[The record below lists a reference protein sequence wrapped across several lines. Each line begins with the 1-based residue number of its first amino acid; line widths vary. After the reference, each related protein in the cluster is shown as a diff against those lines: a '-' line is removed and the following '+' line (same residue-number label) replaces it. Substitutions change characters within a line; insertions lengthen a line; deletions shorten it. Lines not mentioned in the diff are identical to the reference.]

1 MRIPLA
7 MSGKAFDSAAFLKS
21 LTGKPGVYRML
32 GAQGTVLYVG
42 KARNLKKRVASYFQK
57 TTSDSKTQ
65 SLMEQ
70 VDNIEV
76 TVTHTETEALIL
88 ESTLIKQH
96 KPRYNILL
104 RDDKSY
110 PYLLLTTEDD
120 YPRLVIYRGAKTA
133 RGRYFGPYPGATAAR
148 ESLHLLQKIFR
159 LRQCEDSFFRNRTRP
174 CLQHQIKRC
183 TAPCTGLISQQDY
196 AQDVRHAVLFLEGK
210 NREVTDELVQRM
222 ERAAAAQ
229 DFEQASMLRD
239 QVAHLRHVQETQHVS
254 GEGGDLDVIA
264 AVVKSGMAC
273 VQVFYIRAGRNLGN
287 KGFFLRLPYENDPV
301 RTLSAFLPQYY
312 LGAASTNGGRPR
324 QPACRAVQGRAPAKG
339 SAIAKGSTNVASAGR
354 AGATD
359 TGTSMYG
366 AGREIPVEILIS
378 HSLPEAKLLERA
390 LTQAAGRRVKLTHAV
405 RATRAAWLRMA
416 LLNAEQA
423 LAYYLSRSSTLHE
436 RFAQL
441 QGALHLD
448 QMPERIEC
456 FDISHTMGEAAA
468 AACVVFDLN
477 GPLKSAYR
485 RFNIKGVT
493 PGDDYAA
500 LKQALTRHYT
510 RIKQGEGSAPDV
522 LFIDGG
528 KGQLAQAQAV
538 MEELQMEG
546 LTLVAIAKGPERKP
560 GKEVLFVQGRSQP
573 LTLPEDSPALHL
585 MQQLRDEAHRFA
597 ITGHRKQRAKAR
609 LTSPLESVQGIG
621 PRRRRQLLLQFGG
634 LQGVARAGIADLA
647 KVPGISKQL
656 AQKVY
661 EAFH

>member
-1 MRIPLA
+1 MTRIPLA

-32 GAQGTVLYVG
+32 DAQGTVLYVG

-57 TTSDSKTQ
+57 TASDSKTQ

-120 YPRLVIYRGAKTA
+120 YPRLAIYRGAKTA

-174 CLQHQIKRC
+174 CLQYQIKRC

-229 DFEQASMLRD
+229 DFEQAAMLRD
-239 QVAHLRHVQETQHVS
+239 QVAHLRHVQETQHMS

-264 AVVKSGMAC
+264 AVVTGADKGGMAC
-273 VQVFYIRAGRNLGN
+273 VQVFTIRAGRNLGN
-287 KGFFLRLPYENDPV
+287 KGFFLLLPYEDDPV

-312 LGAASTNGGRPR
+312 MGAASTNGGRSR
-324 QPACRAVQGRAPAKG
+324 HPASRAVQGC
-339 SAIAKGSTNVASAGR
+339 TNVASAGR

-359 TGTSMYG
+359 TGRTLRYRSSLYG
-366 AGREIPVEILIS
+366 AGREIPAEILIS

-456 FDISHTMGEAAA
+456 FDISHTMGEAAVA
-468 AACVVFDLN
+468 SCVVFDLD

-485 RFNIKGVT
+485 RFNIEGIT

-500 LKQALTRHYT
+500 LKQALTRRYT

-528 KGQLAQAQAV
+528 KGQLTQAQNV

-573 LTLPEDSPALHL
+573 LSLPQDSPALHL

-609 LTSPLESVQGIG
+609 LSSPLENVQGIG

>member
-32 GAQGTVLYVG
+32 DAQAAVLYVG

-57 TTSDSKTQ
+57 TASDSKTQ

-96 KPRYNILL
+96 NPRYNILL

-133 RGRYFGPYPGATAAR
+133 RGRYFGPYPSATAAR

-174 CLQHQIKRC
+174 CLQYQIKRC

-222 ERAAAAQ
+222 EQSAQ
-229 DFEQASMLRD
+229 ALDYEQAAMLRD

-264 AVVKSGMAC
+264 AVVKNGMAC

-287 KGFFLRLPYENDPV
+287 KGFFLRLPYDDDTM
-301 RTLSAFLPQYY
+301 RTLTAFLPQYY
-312 LGAASTNGGRPR
+312 LGAASTNGGRSR
-324 QPACRAVQGRAPAKG
+324 HPASR
-339 SAIAKGSTNVASAGR
+339 
-354 AGATD
+354 D

-366 AGREIPVEILIS
+366 AGREIPAEILIS

-436 RFAQL
+436 RFEQL
-441 QGALHLD
+441 QSALHLD

-456 FDISHTMGEAAA
+456 FDISHTMGEAAVA
-468 AACVVFDLN
+468 SCVVFDLN

-485 RFNIKGVT
+485 RFNIEGVT

-500 LKQALTRHYT
+500 LKQALTRRYT

-573 LTLPEDSPALHL
+573 LTLPQDSPALHL

-609 LTSPLESVQGIG
+609 LTSPLERVQGIG

-647 KVPGISKQL
+647 KVLGISKQL

>member
-1 MRIPLA
+1 
-7 MSGKAFDSAAFLKS
+7 MSSKPVFDSAAFLKT

-32 GAQGTVLYVG
+32 DAQGLVLYVG
-42 KARNLKKRVASYFQK
+42 KARNLKRRVTSYFHK
-57 TTSDSKTQ
+57 TATDAKTQ

-70 VDNIEV
+70 MASIEV

-110 PYLLLTTEDD
+110 PYLLLTDD
-120 YPRLVIYRGAKTA
+120 EYPRLAIYRGAKTA
-133 RGRYFGPYPGATAAR
+133 HGCYFGPYPSATAAH
-148 ESLHLLQKIFR
+148 ESLHLLQRIFR

-174 CLQHQIKRC
+174 CLQYQIKRC
-183 TAPCTGLISQQDY
+183 TAPCTGLISQQNY
-196 AQDVRHAVLFLEGK
+196 AQDVRHAVLFLQGK
-210 NREVTDELVQRM
+210 SREVTNELVRRM
-222 ERAAAAQ
+222 EHAAQAQ
-229 DFEQASMLRD
+229 DFEQAAMLRD
-239 QVAHLRHVQETQHVS
+239 QVAHVRQVQETQHVS

-264 AVVKSGMAC
+264 VAVKDGMAC
-273 VQVFYIRAGRNLGN
+273 VQVFYVRAGRNLGN
-287 KGFFLRLPYENDPV
+287 KGFILRLPGAPHDGDGV

-312 LGAASTNGGRPR
+312 LGADSSNGR
-324 QPACRAVQGRAPAKG
+324 QPPA
-339 SAIAKGSTNVASAGR
+339 
-354 AGATD
+354 
-359 TGTSMYG
+359 
-366 AGREIPVEILIS
+366 EILLS
-378 HSLPEAKLLERA
+378 HELPEARLLERA
-390 LTQAAGRRVKLTHAV
+390 LAQAAGRRVKLSHSV
-405 RATRAAWLRMA
+405 RGARAAWLRMA
-416 LLNAEQA
+416 QINAEQA
-423 LAYYLSRSSTLHE
+423 LAYHLSRSSAWHE

-441 QGALHLD
+441 QTALRLE

-456 FDISHTMGEAAA
+456 FDISHTQGEAAVA
-468 AACVVFDLN
+468 SCVVFDIN

-485 RFNIKGVT
+485 RFNIENVT

-500 LKQALTRHYT
+500 LKQALTRRYT
-510 RIKQGEGSAPDV
+510 RIKRGEGSAPDV

-538 MEELQMEG
+538 MEELQMDG

-560 GKEVLFVQGRSQP
+560 GQESLFVQGRAQA
-573 LTLPEDSPALHL
+573 LILPGDSPALHL
-585 MQQLRDEAHRFA
+585 IQQLRDEAHRFA
-597 ITGHRKQRAKAR
+597 ITGHRKQRAQAR
-609 LTSPLESVQGIG
+609 LTSPLEGIQGIG

-634 LQGVARAGIADLA
+634 LQGVARAGVEDLA

>member
-32 GAQGTVLYVG
+32 DAQGAVLYVG

-57 TTSDSKTQ
+57 TASDSKTQ

-70 VDNIEV
+70 VDNVEV

-120 YPRLVIYRGAKTA
+120 YPRLAIYRGAKTA
-133 RGRYFGPYPGATAAR
+133 RGRYFGPYPSATAAR
-148 ESLHLLQKIFR
+148 ESLHLLQNIFR

-174 CLQHQIKRC
+174 CLQYQIKRC

-222 ERAAAAQ
+222 ERAAEAQ
-229 DFEQASMLRD
+229 DFEQAARLRD

-264 AVVKSGMAC
+264 AVVKSGIAC

-287 KGFFLRLPYENDPV
+287 KGFFLRLPYEDDPV

-312 LGAASTNGGRPR
+312 LGAASTNSGRP
-324 QPACRAVQGRAPAKG
+324 QHPASRAVQGC
-339 SAIAKGSTNVASAGR
+339 TNVASAGR

-359 TGTSMYG
+359 TDTSMYG
-366 AGREIPVEILIS
+366 AGREIPAEILIS

-390 LTQAAGRRVKLTHAV
+390 LTQAAGRRVKLSHAV

-436 RFAQL
+436 RFEQL
-441 QGALHLD
+441 QSALHLD

-456 FDISHTMGEAAA
+456 FDISHTMGEAAVA
-468 AACVVFDLN
+468 SCVVFDLN

-485 RFNIKGVT
+485 RFNIGGIT

-500 LKQALTRHYT
+500 LKQALTRRYT

-528 KGQLAQAQAV
+528 KGQLTQAQNV

-609 LTSPLESVQGIG
+609 LSSPLENVQGIG

-634 LQGVARAGIADLA
+634 LQGVTRAGITDLA

-661 EAFH
+661 DAFH

>member
-1 MRIPLA
+1 MTRIPLA

-32 GAQGTVLYVG
+32 DAQGTVLYVG

-57 TTSDSKTQ
+57 TASDSKTQ

-120 YPRLVIYRGAKTA
+120 YPRLAIYRGAKTA

-174 CLQHQIKRC
+174 CLQYQIKRC

-229 DFEQASMLRD
+229 DFEQAAMLRD
-239 QVAHLRHVQETQHVS
+239 QVAHLRHVQETQHMS

-264 AVVKSGMAC
+264 AVVTGADKGGMAC
-273 VQVFYIRAGRNLGN
+273 VQVFTIRAGRNLGN
-287 KGFFLRLPYENDPV
+287 KGFFLRLPYEDDPV

-312 LGAASTNGGRPR
+312 MGAASTNGGRSR
-324 QPACRAVQGRAPAKG
+324 HPASRAVQGC
-339 SAIAKGSTNVASAGR
+339 TNVASAGR

-359 TGTSMYG
+359 TGRTLRYRSSLYG
-366 AGREIPVEILIS
+366 AGREIPAEILIS

-456 FDISHTMGEAAA
+456 FDISHTMGEAAVA
-468 AACVVFDLN
+468 SCVVFDLD

-485 RFNIKGVT
+485 RFNIEGIT

-500 LKQALTRHYT
+500 LKQALTRRYT

-528 KGQLAQAQAV
+528 KGQLTQAQNV

-573 LTLPEDSPALHL
+573 LSLPQDSPALHL

-609 LTSPLESVQGIG
+609 LSSPLENVQGIG

>member
-1 MRIPLA
+1 MMRIPLA

-32 GAQGTVLYVG
+32 DAQGAVLYVG

-57 TTSDSKTQ
+57 TASDSKTQ

-70 VDNIEV
+70 VDNVEV

-120 YPRLVIYRGAKTA
+120 YPRLAIYRGAKTA
-133 RGRYFGPYPGATAAR
+133 RGRYFGPYPSATAAR
-148 ESLHLLQKIFR
+148 ESLHLLQNIFR

-174 CLQHQIKRC
+174 CLQYQIKRC

-222 ERAAAAQ
+222 ERAAEAQ
-229 DFEQASMLRD
+229 DFEQAARLRD

-264 AVVKSGMAC
+264 AVVKSGIAC

-287 KGFFLRLPYENDPV
+287 KGFFLRLPYEDDPV

-312 LGAASTNGGRPR
+312 LGAASTNSGRP
-324 QPACRAVQGRAPAKG
+324 QHPASRD
-339 SAIAKGSTNVASAGR
+339 
-354 AGATD
+354 TD
-359 TGTSMYG
+359 TSMYG
-366 AGREIPVEILIS
+366 AGREIPAEILIS

-390 LTQAAGRRVKLTHAV
+390 LTQAAGRRVKLSHAV
-405 RATRAAWLRMA
+405 RATRAAWLRIA

-436 RFAQL
+436 RFEQL
-441 QGALHLD
+441 QSALHLD

-456 FDISHTMGEAAA
+456 FDISHTMGEAAVA
-468 AACVVFDLN
+468 SCVVFDLN

-485 RFNIKGVT
+485 RFNIGGIT

-500 LKQALTRHYT
+500 LKQALTRRYT

-528 KGQLAQAQAV
+528 KGQLTQAQNV

-609 LTSPLESVQGIG
+609 LSSPLENVQGIG

-634 LQGVARAGIADLA
+634 LQGVTRAGITDLA

-661 EAFH
+661 DAFH